1 VKIAP
6 PFVISALTLT
16 APIVVPPARKPS
28 SPGFTCPQCGT
39 VNSLDD
45 PSLGYCPR
53 CKAFTGM
60 CAVGWQVVCAGEH
73 HGGGPHAATWH
84 APCGERGMI
93 SRRLRLPG
101 GTRMELRLCAR
112 HDAAL
117 QATGAP
123 GEFAPMAKGE

>member
-1 VKIAP
+1 
-6 PFVISALTLT
+6 
-16 APIVVPPARKPS
+16 
-28 SPGFTCPQCGT
+28 
-39 VNSLDD
+39 
-45 PSLGYCPR
+45 
-53 CKAFTGM
+53 
-60 CAVGWQVVCAGEH
+60 
-73 HGGGPHAATWH
+73 
-84 APCGERGMI
+84 MI